1 MKLRY
6 INIRNFGKLKD
17 KEIFL
22 KDGINLIYGPNE
34 SGKSTVHSFIRGMFF
49 GVERYRGRA
58 SKNDPY
64 TKFEPWDRPADY
76 GGKLGFTVDEKDF
89 CIERSFYKKD
99 IRQSLVCE
107 NDREELS
114 IPQGDLQMLLGGI
127 SESVY
132 DNTVSIGQLKSETD
146 HGLVHE
152 LENYMSNYADTGAG
166 DVDLSR
172 AEDLL
177 KKKKKFW
184 DNQRKT
190 LKKQWEKK
198 QEQQEQQI
206 LYVQNEIQNL
216 EQQLEQAEEKKKNL
230 EQAEKFQEPEDE
242 EKSQEFLRRQQEEEK
257 KNQEEKRKIQQEK
270 EEKRKELLRDRQ
282 EDQELARKNDCIWKS
297 ILCVAGVIFLIGI
310 LGVRKMSGNTG
321 LWIAGLGGILFVG
334 NSLYQMSF
342 RAREKTRRME
352 REEKFHEEW
361 MELIQREQEF
371 LPGQAVFKEK
381 DILKMTTIPS
391 EDKISRLEG
400 QQDMLRQQVEEKDIL
415 LQNLLEG
422 AEEIRQKPEK
432 LKKCETEIESLEL
445 AMDIMG
451 KLSQNIRR
459 KIGKQ
464 LQNRMEEI
472 LGEITQGKYNKIS
485 INEKM
490 KITLYE
496 WEKAVPLYQVS
507 RGTVE
512 QVYFALRMAVADVL
526 CQEAMPVILDDVFA
540 MYDEARLVQTLKWL
554 EKRGGQVLI
563 FSCHKREMELVKKL
577 GIQANIIQMEEK
589 IC

>member
-6 INIRNFGKLKD
+6 INIRHFGKLKD
-17 KEIFL
+17 KEISL
-22 KDGINLIYGPNE
+22 KDGINIIYGPNE

-76 GGKLGFTVDEKDF
+76 GGKLGFTVDEKNF
-89 CIERSFYKKD
+89 CVERSFYKKD
-99 IRQSLVCE
+99 IRQSLICE

-132 DNTVSIGQLKSETD
+132 DNTVSIGQLRSETD
-146 HGLVHE
+146 NGLVRE
-152 LENYMSNYADTGAG
+152 LENYMSNYADTGAS
-166 DVDLSR
+166 DVDLTR
-172 AEDLL
+172 AEELL

-184 DNQRKT
+184 ETQRKT

-206 LYVQNEIQNL
+206 LYVKKEIQNL
-216 EQQLEQAEEKKKNL
+216 EQQLVQAEEKKKNL
-230 EQAEKFQEPEDE
+230 EQAEKFQESENE
-242 EKSQEFLRRQQEEEK
+242 EVSQEFLRHQQEEE
-257 KNQEEKRKIQQEK
+257 RKIQQEK
-270 EEKRKELLRDRQ
+270 EEKRKELLRQRQ
-282 EDQELARKNDCIWKS
+282 EDQEIARKNDRIWKS
-297 ILCVAGVIFLIGI
+297 VLCVAGIIFLIGI
-310 LGVRKMSGNTG
+310 FCARKMSGNTG

-342 RAREKTRRME
+342 RTREKTKRME
-352 REEKFHEEW
+352 REERFHEEW
-361 MELIQREQEF
+361 MELTQREQEF

-400 QQDMLRQQVEEKDIL
+400 QQDMLRQQMEEKGIF

-422 AEEIRQKPEK
+422 AEEIRQEPEE
-432 LKKCETEIESLEL
+432 LKKCETEVESLEL
-445 AMDIMG
+445 AMDIIG
-451 KLSQNIRR
+451 KLSQNIRQ
-459 KIGKQ
+459 KIGKH

-507 RGTVE
+507 RGTIE

-526 CQEAMPVILDDVFA
+526 CQEAIPIMLDDVFG
-540 MYDEARLVQTLKWL
+540 MYDEIRLAQTLKWL
-554 EKRGGQVLI
+554 ERRGGQVLI

-577 GIQANIIQMEEK
+577 GIQANIIQMEETT
-589 IC
+589 C